1 MEGRSLA
8 ASSKRFVRASS
19 TMKTVGS
26 LAYIALDITIILCI
40 VRLCNLIGSNPR
52 PTSPHRSILVKRR
65 VGRWNLIGTSSVHT
79 HKTTQLTNFWKRQ
92 EQNTKTSRAI
102 MAPCPINPETTTVVG
117 FAAGIGLSPS
127 LRLPSATPKE
137 RGQQVEHA
145 AKKEGGEKE
154 DAEEGK
160 DKAMDHCGWTSRPVP
175 HSVVFPKSCVRT
187 RQKRRPRK
195 RPRRRKRGRKR
206 RAN

>member
-1 MEGRSLA
+1 MP
-8 ASSKRFVRASS
+8 
-19 TMKTVGS
+19 
-26 LAYIALDITIILCI
+26 
-40 VRLCNLIGSNPR
+40 RLSNPKDR
-52 PTSPHRSILVKRR
+52 RLPSDDSNGHHHHYLHSWFVQLDWIKSLPYKPTSVYLGQKRSRQVELVS
-65 VGRWNLIGTSSVHT
+65 TPSCHT

-195 RPRRRKRGRKR
+195 RPRRRKRGKKR
-206 RAN
+206 RANGHSQGQ